1 MEMGMSP
8 ELMYGQNVYVPA
20 TANPYQYGYAEVG
33 SPMEWYNHPS
43 SLGYDS
49 QDIYYPTEGVQCVYY
64 AAPDNGSM
72 HPSYSPY
79 PVDPSFLSDGS
90 FVTQEYIAD
99 NTNSTCQ
106 IVSPSY
112 PPSYY
117 IPAALPYAQD
127 SVSGSTTTLLQPSNL
142 AYLPTMPAYAA
153 TSVNGALPLVAPVN
167 TKTDM
172 VVNPPVQSIIVSS
185 KQYEDHTKLNFQLK
199 NSVTQKQEQL
209 DGSMVPVNLP
219 HVSKASVLEGPK
231 SSAKHSPKEKLS
243 ANNCI
248 GCAGADLQKWAS
260 AEKFQPSSKSS
271 SNLNGSGQKLLN
283 ENDVGDSEKPNSQKS
298 SDIIVKSHTTR
309 LPLSNPEGTIHIRTS
324 EYNRHD
330 LRVDYTY
337 AKFFV
342 IKSIGEADV
351 HKSIKYGVWSSSS
364 SGNIKLDNAF
374 RDADRISK
382 RNNTKCPVFLF
393 FSVNGSGHFCGMAEM
408 VGPVDFQRDMDFWCQ
423 DKWSG
428 CFPVRWHIV
437 KDIPNYSLQ
446 HITLQNNEYKPVT
459 HSRDT
464 QEIPYIP
471 GITVLKIFKD
481 IKVKECLFDDFMRYE
496 VEEARVK
503 QYRRRKLSHNAPDFV
518 PVSQRRE
525 VASDAQQAKVSGVL
539 IDRTSEIQNVSEKL
553 QDRNLIKHQDPSVES
568 VAKQGIEAEKENGQ
582 QENLCNGKQSQQDTA
597 KTNQAPAPSL
607 RTGVDRKQQYWK
619 KVENPRQLADHTAQ
633 GSSKAPEKRLN
644 GVHSPPAGVVSETSE
659 EQKVIAKVASLKISS
674 KTGEADIKSCP
685 AGVVTIGSMPVRVS
699 EV

>member
-1 MEMGMSP
+1 MEMGMSS

-20 TANPYQYGYAEVG
+20 TANPYQYSYAEVG

-90 FVTQEYIAD
+90 FVTQDYIAD

-106 IVSPSY
+106 IISPSY

-127 SVSGSTTTLLQPSNL
+127 SVSGSTTTLLQPPNL
-142 AYLPTMPAYAA
+142 AYLPTMQAYAA
-153 TSVNGALPLVAPVN
+153 TTVNGALPSVAPVN

-172 VVNPPVQSIIVSS
+172 L
-185 KQYEDHTKLNFQLK
+185 HR
-199 NSVTQKQEQL
+199 
-209 DGSMVPVNLP
+209 
-219 HVSKASVLEGPK
+219 
-231 SSAKHSPKEKLS
+231 
-243 ANNCI
+243 
-248 GCAGADLQKWAS
+248 
-260 AEKFQPSSKSS
+260 SKSS
-271 SNLNGSGQKLLN
+271 WMGPLCLLN
-283 ENDVGDSEKPNSQKS
+283 FLMLHRHQCLKDQNLVPSIRQNKNCLETIALDVLELIFRSDSEKPNSQKS

-309 LPLSNPEGTIHIRTS
+309 LPISNPEGTIHIRTC

-471 GITVLKIFKD
+471 GIAVLKIFKD
-481 IKVKECLFDDFMRYE
+481 IKVKDCLFDDFMRYE

-503 QYRRRKLSHNAPDFV
+503 QYRRHKLSHNAPDFV

-525 VASDAQQAKVSGVL
+525 VASDAQQAKVSSVL
-539 IDRTSEIQNVSEKL
+539 IDRTWEIQNVSEKL
-553 QDRNLIKHQDPSVES
+553 QDHNLIKHQDPSVES

-582 QENLCNGKQSQQDTA
+582 QENLCNGKQSQQVTA

-607 RTGVDRKQQYWK
+607 RTGVDKKQQYWK
-619 KVENPRQLADHTAQ
+619 KVENPRPLADNTAQ
-633 GSSKAPEKRLN
+633 GSFKAPEKRLN
-644 GVHSPPAGVVSETSE
+644 GVHSPPVDAVSETSE
-659 EQKVIAKVASLKISS
+659 EQKIIAKVASLKISS
-674 KTGEADIKSCP
+674 KKTREADIKSCP
-685 AGVVTIGSMPVRVS
+685 VGVVTIGSMPVRVS